1 MDRALGAWPGIGRD
15 LDRFFDHAQQLGAD
29 EQRLEQY
36 GADLYLAFTCAVAAL
51 PSAIRVLERDYLPRV
66 DPAVRRLSFD
76 PSFVDEVRQ
85 QLRER
90 LLVPPQPRLATYSGT
105 GPLSTW
111 LRVAA
116 VRLGLNLLRREKGRA
131 TNLVVDQIAEDAC
144 ADQAEL
150 ARYRAAL
157 TEALHL
163 ALTRLEPQARTLL
176 KLHYAEGVTLEQLAA
191 SHQVHRA
198 TIARRLLEL
207 RRSIFSMVEK
217 DVRNRLKLTGSEF
230 RSVLRSARSR
240 MEASLSSL
248 FGETPE

>member
-1 MDRALGAWPGIGRD
+1 MDRAIAAWPAIGRD

-29 EQRLEQY
+29 EQRLERH

-51 PSAIRVLERDYLPRV
+51 PSGIRVLERDYLPRV
-66 DPAVRRLSFD
+66 DHAVRRLSFD

-90 LLVPPQPRLATYSGT
+90 LLVLPQPRLATYSGT

-116 VRLGLNLLRREKGRA
+116 VRLGLNLLRHENGRA
-131 TNLVVDQIAEDAC
+131 AHLVVQQIAEDAC
-144 ADQAEL
+144 VDQAEL
-150 ARYRAAL
+150 SRYRAVL
-157 TEALHL
+157 TEALHA
-163 ALTRLEPQARTLL
+163 ALTRLEPQGRTLL

-191 SHQVHRA
+191 SQQVHRA

-207 RRSIFSMVEK
+207 RRSILSFVEN

-230 RSVLRSARSR
+230 RSVLRSARSQ
-240 MEASLSSL
+240 MDASFSTLFEEA
-248 FGETPE
+248 PE